1 MKQYKY
7 EAPSD
12 KEMEYIQKALEAMNL
27 GNIAE
32 LVVDALGRA
41 VVMNVLS
48 LMKTAWS
55 TGFDAGFANAKEGE
69 ENGEKNKS
77 KCLSISR

>member
-32 LVVDALGRA
+32 LVVDALGKMQ
-41 VVMNVLS
+41 VMNVLS

-55 TGFDAGFANAKEGE
+55 AGFDAGFANAKEGE

>member
-32 LVVDALGRA
+32 LVVDTLGRA
-41 VVMNVLS
+41 VVMNALS

-55 TGFDAGFANAKEGE
+55 AGFDEGGRQ
-69 ENGEKNKS
+69 NDKMDTQG
-77 KCLSISR
+77 